1 MEASNLA
8 AIGGLGPQEALS
20 VRPGAEPSG
29 VADAPEKEKVN
40 VRIPLDLAAQVKDR
54 CTARS
59 TELGWKVR
67 PANVYLAA
75 LEEFA
80 PAAE

>member
-1 MEASNLA
+1 M
-8 AIGGLGPQEALS
+8 
-20 VRPGAEPSG
+20 
-29 VADAPEKEKVN
+29 N